1 VEFIPE
7 TVAAIEELGP
17 FAAEDDLADRLR
29 EMGRRVEELVPD
41 CVGLSVASSEHGLTF
56 TLVAPDTKIA
66 LLDAL
71 RGRDGPRAEPDE
83 RGGDADSPWDD
94 TLDER
99 AWQLLAQGSAAPAVA
114 STLTL
119 PIVSGDRAIGTVH
132 LYGGSGNAFGGHH
145 EQLAAI
151 LGAWAPGAVTNAD
164 LSFSSRRVAED
175 APALLA
181 REGTVGMA
189 ARALASYL
197 QTDLGTAR
205 GQLDRAARRAGITV
219 PQLAEAIV
227 RLRPPGR
234 ER

>member
-1 VEFIPE
+1 MEPIPE

-17 FAAEDDLADRLR
+17 FAADADLADRLR
-29 EMGRRVEELVPD
+29 EMGRQVEELVPD
-41 CVGLSVASSEHGLTF
+41 CVGLSVASPEHGVTF

-71 RGRDGPRAEPDE
+71 SSSDLGPQAEPGGPGRDAC
-83 RGGDADSPWDD
+83 DAWDD
-94 TLDER
+94 LLDER

-114 STLTL
+114 SSLTL
-119 PIVSGDRAIGTVH
+119 PIVSGDRTIGTVH

-181 REGTVGMA
+181 QQGTVGMA
-189 ARALASYL
+189 ARALATHL
-197 QTDLGTAR
+197 HTDLGTAR
-205 GQLDRAARRAGITV
+205 AQLDRAARRAGITV
-219 PQLAEAIV
+219 AQLAEAIV
-227 RLRPPGR
+227 RLGPPGR
-234 ER
+234 

>member
-1 VEFIPE
+1 MEPIPE

-17 FAAEDDLADRLR
+17 FAADADLADRLR
-29 EMGRRVEELVPD
+29 EMGRQVEELVPD
-41 CVGLSVASSEHGLTF
+41 CVGLSVASPEHGVTF

-71 RGRDGPRAEPDE
+71 SRSDPGPHVERAGGPDGGSARDDL
-83 RGGDADSPWDD
+83 
-94 TLDER
+94 LDER
-99 AWQLLAQGSAAPAVA
+99 AWQALAQGSAAPAVA
-114 STLTL
+114 SSLTL
-119 PIVSGDRAIGTVH
+119 PIVSGDRTIGTVH

-164 LSFSSRRVAED
+164 LSFSSRRAAED

-181 REGTVGMA
+181 RQGTVGMA
-189 ARALASYL
+189 ARALATYMHM
-197 QTDLGTAR
+197 DLGTAR
-205 GQLDRAARRAGITV
+205 AQLDRAARRAGITV
-219 PQLAEAIV
+219 AQLAEAIV

-234 ER
+234 

>member
-1 VEFIPE
+1 MEPIPE

-17 FAAEDDLADRLR
+17 FAADADLADRLR
-29 EMGRRVEELVPD
+29 EMGRQVEELVPD
-41 CVGLSVASSEHGLTF
+41 CVGLSVASPEHGVTF
-56 TLVAPDTKIA
+56 TLVAPDAKIA

-71 RGRDGPRAEPDE
+71 SSRDPGAVAEPDGPG
-83 RGGDADSPWDD
+83 RDTDPWEDL
-94 TLDER
+94 LDER

-119 PIVSGDRAIGTVH
+119 PIVSGDRTIGTVH

-164 LSFSSRRVAED
+164 LSFSTRRVAED

-181 REGTVGMA
+181 EQGTVGMA
-189 ARALASYL
+189 ARALATYL
-197 QTDLGTAR
+197 HTDLGTAR
-205 GQLDRAARRAGITV
+205 AQLDRASRRAGITV
-219 PQLAEAIV
+219 AQLAEAIV
-227 RLRPPGR
+227 RLRPPGG
-234 ER
+234 